1 MAEFST
7 LEDLTP
13 LEVEILRR
21 TADLGMISYDAT
33 PTCDVDDS
41 SASESCSSF
50 GRTTKRRPFRA
61 FFDLRLGQAVT
72 KQTFGI
78 AA

>member
-13 LEVEILRR
+13 FEVEILRR

-33 PTCDVDDS
+33 STCDMDDS
-41 SASESCSSF
+41 SASESCSGSED
-50 GRTTKRRPFRA
+50 GET
-61 FFDLRLGQAVT
+61 
-72 KQTFGI
+72 QTFSGI
-78 AA
+78 LRFAVGASRNRTNV